1 MAGSQICGATRN
13 IQERKHT
20 AAARQH
26 DLDVRRSAA
35 SENRSRWATE
45 AENGVGS
52 LYQAARS
59 ENIEGL
65 LRAMANFYNLQV
77 FSISDYRFKANF

>member
-35 SENRSRWATE
+35 SENRSR
-45 AENGVGS
+45 
-52 LYQAARS
+52 
-59 ENIEGL
+59 
-65 LRAMANFYNLQV
+65 
-77 FSISDYRFKANF
+77 